1 MALQR
6 QALRLHDCSLIGA
19 ALGALEVNT
28 IAAMY
33 AEVQHSNDL
42 INLIHPQGFRRPV
55 KIPIIAIPLG
65 LAQIFPEISRDLTL
79 NRQKVSIGTFNP
91 RGLIYTHT
99 CTAQPRALRGIA
111 DPRYRV
117 P

>member
-1 MALQR
+1 VALQR

-55 KIPIIAIPLG
+55 KISTIVIPLG

-79 NRQKVSIGTFNP
+79 WAVFTIGVFRHHLALRT
-91 RGLIYTHT
+91 
-99 CTAQPRALRGIA
+99 PRAHMLTCRACIIL
-111 DPRYRV
+111 
-117 P
+117 